1 MKDGKL
7 TAVDLYSGAGGL
19 SEGLKNAGFDVSL
32 AVDPDY
38 YSCLVY
44 GENHGIPTICKD
56 IREIKRFEYLLKA
69 VDLKMRDVDL
79 IAGGPP
85 CQGFSIA
92 NKITRSE
99 NNEKNK
105 LVMEF
110 VRIVEEIHPPAF
122 IMENVTGLMSIS
134 EGSFIND
141 VISDFEDAG
150 YTISKEALN
159 AADYGVPQ
167 MRNRIFIVGMQ
178 HGKYVF
184 PKPSHGSKGKKPYVS
199 VGNAIL
205 GDLPELNGS
214 IGERISAYTAL
225 PQNKFQKHLRLG
237 CTRIYDHIVTKNN
250 ETVKRRISAIPQ
262 GASLCDLI
270 KRGELAEDLIIT
282 VDHKSVYRR
291 LSADLPSVTIGNF
304 RKAMLIHPTENRLL
318 SLREAARL
326 QSFQD
331 KYRFNRGISHM
342 QQIIGNSVPPLLSK
356 AVATPLKRNLL
367 KGTNSHDS

>member
-1 MKDGKL
+1 MKDGEL
-7 TAVDLYSGAGGL
+7 IAVDLFSGAGGL
-19 SEGLKNAGFDVSL
+19 SEGLKNAGFDVRL
-32 AVDPDY
+32 AVDSDH

-44 GENHGIPTICKD
+44 GENHSIPVLWKD
-56 IREIKRFEYLLKA
+56 IQEIKNFKYLLKA
-69 VDLKMRDVDL
+69 LDLKKSEVDL

-92 NKITRSE
+92 NKITRCE

-105 LVMEF
+105 LFKEF
-110 VRIVEEIHPPAF
+110 VRIVKEILPPAF
-122 IMENVTGLMSIS
+122 IIENVRGLMSIS
-134 EGSFIND
+134 NGDFIND
-141 VISDFEDAG
+141 VISELEAAG
-150 YTISKEALN
+150 YTMSVEVLN

-167 MRNRIFIVGMQ
+167 MRYRVFIVGMQ
-178 HGKYVF
+178 SGKYTF
-184 PKPSHGSKGKKPYVS
+184 PKPSHGSKSKDKKSYVS
-199 VGNAIL
+199 VRSAIL

-214 IGERISAYTAL
+214 IGKRISSYAAAI
-225 PQNKFQKHLRLG
+225 PQNEYQRYLRLG
-237 CTRIYDHIVTKNN
+237 CTHLHDHIVTKDN
-250 ETVKRRISAIPQ
+250 EIVKRRISAIPQ

-291 LSADLPSVTIGNF
+291 LSSDLPSVTIGNF

-326 QSFQD
+326 QSFKD

-342 QQIIGNSVPPLLSK
+342 QQLIGNSVPPLLSK
-356 AVATPLKRNLL
+356 AVAKPLYRSLL
-367 KGTNSHDS
+367 KMNKL